1 METISITIKWT
12 LLKYLHDKVDECQK
26 FPLRCEEILIL
37 TNRRSSKTGF
47 SKIKFYIIIGE
58 ETDYSLNR
66 LCTKIL

>member
-26 FPLRCEEILIL
+26 FPCEEILIL
-37 TNRRSSKTGF
+37 TNRSSKTGF